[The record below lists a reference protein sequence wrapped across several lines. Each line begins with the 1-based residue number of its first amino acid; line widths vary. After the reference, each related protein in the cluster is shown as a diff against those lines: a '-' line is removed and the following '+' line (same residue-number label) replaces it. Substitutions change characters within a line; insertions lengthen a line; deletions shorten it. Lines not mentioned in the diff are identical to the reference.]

1 MPSLAGPQPEKRSI
15 WRVLSYLL
23 LVGVVL
29 WGGYLSFRSS
39 ILEPFRIPAGSMS
52 PTLLVGDH
60 ILVRKTAYG
69 LRLPVFRTPLEAI
82 RLPERG
88 DVVVFIYPGSNE
100 GKPLQQLDLP
110 LSPFSTLD
118 YVKRVIGLPGDTVE
132 VKDSVVILNGEALP
146 QERVGEATFVDDR
159 CRESPVEAYT
169 ERIGDRT
176 HGVWR
181 SATPGYSMKDF
192 GPVTVPADHLFM
204 LGDNRDHSAD
214 SRVWGFVPVENVK
227 GRATNIWIS
236 LDNCVGTT
244 RDERAG
250 TPL

>member
-1 MPSLAGPQPEKRSI
+1 MSSESTPPPTKRSA
-15 WRVLSYLL
+15 WRVLFYLL
-23 LVGVVL
+23 LVGAVL
-29 WGGYLSFRSS
+29 WGGYFSVRSS
-39 ILEPFRIPAGSMS
+39 LWEPFRIPAGSMS

-60 ILVRKTAYG
+60 ILVQKSAYG
-69 LRLPVFRTPLEAI
+69 FRLPVFRTPLETI

-100 GKPLQQLDLP
+100 GKPLEQLDLP
-110 LSPFSTLD
+110 FPPFSTLD
-118 YVKRVIGLPGDTVE
+118 YVKRVIGLPGDTIE
-132 VKDSVVILNGEALP
+132 VKDSVVILNGEPLP

-159 CRESPVEAYT
+159 CRESPVVAYT
-169 ERIGDRT
+169 EKIGERT

-181 SATPGYSMKDF
+181 SAIPGYQMKDF
-192 GPVTVPADHLFM
+192 GPVTVPADQLFM

-236 LDNCVGTT
+236 LDSCTGTD

-250 TPL
+250 AAI